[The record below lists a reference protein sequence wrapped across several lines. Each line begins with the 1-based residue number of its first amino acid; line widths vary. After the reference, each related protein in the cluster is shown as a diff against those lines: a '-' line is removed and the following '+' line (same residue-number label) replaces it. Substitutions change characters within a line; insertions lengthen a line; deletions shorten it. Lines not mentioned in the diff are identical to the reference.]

1 MTSNNVYICTFCRL
15 MHWTLCFLEE
25 MRKIA
30 NAHLS
35 LRHEICIEVAAATN
49 TRYIYA
55 SDDVFD
61 Y

>member
-1 MTSNNVYICTFCRL
+1 
-15 MHWTLCFLEE
+15 

-30 NAHLS
+30 SAHLS

-49 TRYIYA
+49 TKYIYA

-61 Y
+61 YYICIVPHESRNFRAIEGIIRST